1 MEFTCGFG
9 GGGGGRKTGIHV
21 SELLFFIEQRHKVEA
36 ILFCRSI

>member
-9 GGGGGRKTGIHV
+9 GGGGKASIHV
-21 SELLFFIEQRHKVEA
+21 NELLFFIEQRHRVEG